1 MDTSFHHPIGS
12 YEFDARCEMLCEL
25 GYDAT
30 YLTLWNETA
39 WSDVPKLAGVKSK
52 HGLEVAGVYATLDV
66 AGAGDHAGNL
76 RIARLMETLEGCKN
90 VELAMRSS
98 DAKIQ
103 KSDASLDETVIRWL
117 DRFLKTA
124 EKRRI
129 TNSLYPHVNFWL
141 ERIEDAVRLCR
152 KVNHPNLRAV
162 FCGFHWFAV
171 DGEKLPERL
180 KLARPFLN
188 SVNICGSR
196 KVKDS
201 IPTLEPLDEGE
212 LDNFAL
218 IGLLR
223 KLDYKGMVGLQ
234 GYSVGGDVYTKLKR
248 SIATFRDMERRLDAH
263 PEWADLRFEWK

>member
-1 MDTSFHHPIGS
+1 MDTSFYHSIGA
-12 YEFDARCEMLCEL
+12 YDFGARCEMLCEL

-30 YLTLWNETA
+30 YLTLWSEAA
-39 WSDVPKLAGVKSK
+39 WSDLPKLAGVKSK
-52 HGLEVAGVYATLDV
+52 YGLETAAVYVTLDIT
-66 AGAGDHAGNL
+66 GADDHPGNL
-76 RIARLMETLEGCKN
+76 RIARMLETLEDCVN
-90 VELAMRSS
+90 VELAVRSS
-98 DAKIQ
+98 DPTAKR
-103 KSDASLDETVIRWL
+103 SDPLADETAIRWL

-129 TNSLYPHVNFWL
+129 TISLYPHVNFWL
-141 ERIEDAVRLCR
+141 ERIEDAVRLCQR
-152 KVNHPNLRAV
+152 VNHPRLRAV

-171 DGEKLPERL
+171 DGEKLSERL

-218 IGLLR
+218 LGILR
-223 KLDYKGMVGLQ
+223 RLDYCGMVGLQ
-234 GYSVGGDVYTKLKR
+234 GFSVGGDVYTKLKR
-248 SIATFRDMERRLDAH
+248 SMVVFRDMERRLDKH
-263 PEWADLRFEWK
+263 PAWVDLRFA